1 MSTTKKLI
9 SVAEAAEILGR
20 SKSTIYAALNSSPPR
35 LHYHDLKRRL
45 LLREGIE
52 NRFARST
59 RPRIDKPQVQPSPP
73 IGKTTDFSSQWEAIA
88 ETANETLDCSLWSA
102 PPWSGQQWAVLAGTM
117 QIGMEALA
125 SEMNSVK
132 ED

>member
-1 MSTTKKLI
+1 MSATKTLI

-35 LHYHDLKRRL
+35 LHYHDVRRRL
-45 LLREGIE
+45 LLRESLE

-59 RPRIDKPQVQPSPP
+59 RPRIDKPQPQASEA
-73 IGKTTDFSSQWEAIA
+73 KSNTTSDFEKHWEVIA
-88 ETANETLDCSLWSA
+88 EVANNTLDLSLWPA
-102 PPWSGQQWAVLAGTM
+102 PPWSAHQWAVLAGTI
-117 QIGMEALA
+117 QVGLEALDA
-125 SEMNSVK
+125 ETE